1 MNNTSVFENLNKEQL
16 DAVQATEGPMLIIAG
31 AGSGKTR
38 VLTCRVAH
46 LLNQGVEPWR
56 ILAITFTNKAAKEMR
71 ERVDKMSGYS
81 AKKVNLYTFHS
92 FCSRILRQE
101 IEVLDGYNRNF
112 AIYDGNDQKTL
123 VKQILKDLNIDDKR
137 FPVGSVLGKISAA
150 KNAMENINDF
160 LSDVTFG
167 GDFYN
172 QQIAKIYEEYQA
184 RLHRNNALD
193 FDDLLLVTVNLFNT
207 HPEILAKYQQRYQY
221 IMVDEYQ
228 DTNKVQYLLTKQLAA
243 DHHNICVV
251 GDADQSIYGWRGADI
266 HNILDFEKDYPEAK
280 IVKLEQ
286 NYRSTQNILDAANTV
301 IANNTERKPKN
312 LWTEKKSGKK
322 ILHYEAD
329 NALDEAYFVTE
340 QICSLKEQGFAFGD
354 IAILYRANAQSRVL
368 EEMFIK
374 RGMQYTIVGG
384 TRFYERKEI
393 KDALA
398 YLYVIANPYD
408 SLNLMRIINV
418 PKRGIG
424 ETTLT
429 KLNTYANDNNL
440 HLFDVLSNAQD
451 VPNLSAGVQQKL
463 ENFSALI
470 FELVNQAANKN
481 SRELLDAILTKTG
494 MLAELENSPDTQ
506 DQARAE
512 NLKEFLSVAEDFAT
526 TGEEDTLTNFLEHIA
541 LVSDIDT
548 AKMQEDAV
556 TLMTLHSAKGLEFK
570 VVFMVGMEDGTFP
583 VGSTLLDNGE
593 LEEERRL
600 CYVGIT
606 RAKEILYVTNAKE
619 RMLYGRTQCY
629 LPSKFLAE
637 IPPELIQEFRK
648 KQTTKP
654 IELATPRTFA
664 KEKQAAAFSNTPA
677 WAKKI
682 LPGYVPPD
690 ANGTQFAVGDKVQH
704 IKFGTGVVTEI
715 SPDGKFQEL
724 TIDFNGDERIL
735 STKFAKLEKV

>member
-16 DAVQATEGPMLIIAG
+16 DAVQATKGPMLIIAG

-81 AKKVNLYTFHS
+81 AQKVNLYTFHS

-112 AIYDGNDQKTL
+112 AIYDANDQKSL
-123 VKQILKDLNIDDKR
+123 IKQILKDLNLTLLNEESIKKYVKRVSSAISIKKNIFPFEDISSLSFSDKDI
-137 FPVGSVLGKISAA
+137 P
-150 KNAMENINDF
+150 
-160 LSDVTFG
+160 
-167 GDFYN
+167 Y
-172 QQIAKIYEEYQA
+172 IYDEYQK
-184 RLHRNNALD
+184 RLHNNNALD
-193 FDDLLLVTVNLFNT
+193 FDDLLLVMVNLFNT

-251 GDADQSIYGWRGADI
+251 GDEDQSIYGWRGADI

-286 NYRSTQNILDAANTV
+286 NYRSTPNILNVANAL
-301 IANNTERKPKN
+301 IANNTEHKLKK
-312 LWTEKKSGKK
+312 LWTDNKSGE
-322 ILHYEAD
+322 IVYHYEAID
-329 NALDEAYFVTE
+329 AQDEAYFVTE
-340 QICSLKEQGFAFGD
+340 QILSLKEKMKLGD
-354 IAILYRANAQSRVL
+354 IAILYRTNFQSRVL
-368 EEMFIK
+368 EEMCIK
-374 RGMQYTIVGG
+374 KGIPYIIVGG

-424 ETTLT
+424 ETTLN

-451 VPNLSAGVQQKL
+451 VPNLSAGIQQKL

-494 MLAELENSPDTQ
+494 MLAELENSSDTQ
-506 DQARAE
+506 EQGSRAE

-548 AKMQEDAV
+548 AKMQGDAIN
-556 TLMTLHSAKGLEFK
+556 LMTLHSAKGLEFK
-570 VVFMVGMEDGTFP
+570 TVFITGMNQGTFP
-583 VGSTLLDNGE
+583 SANKGANI
-593 LEEERRL
+593 EEERRL

-606 RAKEILYVTNAKE
+606 RAKKFLFLSDFIKKWDFDKNDYIPTD
-619 RMLYGRTQCY
+619 
-629 LPSKFLAE
+629 PSQFLAE

-664 KEKQAAAFSNTPA
+664 KKKQAAAFSNTPA

-682 LPGYVPPD
+682 LP
-690 ANGTQFAVGDKVQH
+690 ASNA
-704 IKFGTGVVTEI
+704 EI
-715 SPDGKFQEL
+715 SNVSTNLSITSADGCTRPSKTLPRVVRF
-724 TIDFNGDERIL
+724 T
-735 STKFAKLEKV
+735 S